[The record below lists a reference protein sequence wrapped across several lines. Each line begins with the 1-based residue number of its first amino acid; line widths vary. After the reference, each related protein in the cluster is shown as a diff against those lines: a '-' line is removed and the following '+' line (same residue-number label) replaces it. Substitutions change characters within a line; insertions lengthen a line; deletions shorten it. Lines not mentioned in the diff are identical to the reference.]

1 MCTGSGKST
10 VIRRSSQLT
19 GVNRTVLVFPSLGLV
34 EQFYRDHKGVYVGK
48 NILYLATEGTLKGVP
63 RLSATLA
70 ELDVPS
76 YTILTT
82 YISVPQILAD
92 LTASRKVDML
102 IADEAHHIR
111 GPLFKAAYDVAVP
124 FIQHT
129 VHLSATL
136 PEGKEPHYK
145 YPLLKGIRDG
155 VVRDFN
161 IELFICKSGEETG
174 LLQMID
180 KLVALHGGKAKILI
194 YTAEANTDGSSVRTF
209 LAQYTDAVKARGWW
223 IEGINNDTKDSDRS
237 PLLRAFEADTSPA
250 TILVSCR
257 TLSEGIDLKNGNCVL
272 PWDPSASVVDNIQ
285 RIGRVLRLYKTASG
299 TIAKDQPPSTILIPV
314 FLEEADY
321 VACDG
326 NRDAINALLEKQIGE
341 GERGNFRPIVN
352 VCTAL
357 KSELAEEDSDLFN
370 QLLNYPFTPKVR
382 VDRNLIACVAK
393 QLKRPEG
400 DVLEEVADFLAEK
413 GELDEEVIDSIR
425 GGEWESEET
434 GAVVTALAESQGI
447 RLVIRDNEEEEVVG
461 TGDREVVVERKG
473 EGVYTASRK
482 KGSDVARQ
490 RVAHR
495 LRTSFSDGCRI
506 LLGLEGADLSATE
519 GLVLARLTAEVQYD
533 EDWEKRRLEWATMY
547 EKLGRCPS
555 GMSKDL
561 EEKRAG
567 SWQQSQRNYFKNRST
582 WMTPQR
588 IITLEATE
596 GWIWEEADSWE
607 PNRLHW
613 IAQYQK
619 LGKKPSEDSKDPDE
633 KRAGSWQAVQR
644 QNYKKKES
652 CMTAERI
659 AALEATPGWTW
670 ESENTWEPNR
680 LNWIIQYQ
688 KLGKTPSYISKNQ
701 EEKRAEQWQ
710 QVQRREYKSKKT
722 SMTVER
728 IATLNATPGWV
739 WEAEDTWE
747 PNRLH
752 WISQYNKLGKTPS
765 AMSKDPEEKKA
776 GSWQVRQR
784 KNYKNKESYM
794 IPEYIAILNTTEG
807 WKWEEEDS
815 WEPNRQN
822 WLSQYLKLKKNP
834 SPYSNDLEEKKAA
847 NWQAVQRREYKKKE
861 SYITPERIAILNT
874 TEGWTWEEED
884 SWEPNRLHWI
894 SQYQKLEKSPSQI
907 GKDPDEKKA
916 GKWQSHQRQNYKN
929 NKLSSERIA
938 ALNATPGWSWSADS
952 PPITPFTPTPP
963 PRNEII
969 YPTEVVPERKRVVP
983 TATEPD
989 STKEAKPRPLSVLE
1003 TLHKAYKTRN
1013 ADTYFSLM
1021 QTNPSKF
1028 EEYHAVADAYDARDP
1043 PERKPQNRIAEMLKK
1058 NNRATYR
1065 AVDLGCGR
1073 NALRRDERVSKM
1085 SWDSVD
1091 VVASD
1096 STVTV
1101 ADMGHLPFEDETYD
1115 IAILNRSL
1123 WARNH
1128 EEVLREVF
1136 RILKE
1141 GGRAILCESFQRW
1154 QNEAGENT
1162 LLVALKATGFTVL
1175 SEYGTTSDSAV
1186 NDVFQYIEVRR

>member
-1 MCTGSGKST
+1 
-10 VIRRSSQLT
+10 
-19 GVNRTVLVFPSLGLV
+19 VNRAILVFPSLGLV
-34 EQFYRDHKGVYVGK
+34 EQFHRDHHGVYVGK
-48 NILYLATEGTLKGVP
+48 TIFYLATEGTLKGVP

-82 YISVPQILAD
+82 YMSAPQILAD
-92 LTASRKVDML
+92 LSASRKADML

-111 GPLFKAAYDVAVP
+111 GPLFKAAYERAVP

-174 LLQMID
+174 LLQMVD
-180 KLVALHGGKAKILI
+180 KLVTLHGGKAKILI

-209 LAQYTDAVKARGWW
+209 LAQHKDAVRARGWW

-237 PLLRAFEADTSPA
+237 PLLRAFEADKSPA

-314 FLEEADY
+314 FLEEAEY
-321 VACDG
+321 AACDG
-326 NRDAINALLEKQIGE
+326 NRDAINTLLEKQIGE

-382 VDRNLIACVAK
+382 VDKDLITCVAK

-425 GGEWESEET
+425 GGEWESEEM
-434 GAVVTALAESQGI
+434 GAVVTALVESQGI
-447 RLVIRDNEEEEVVG
+447 RLVIRDNDVEEVVG

-482 KGSDVARQ
+482 KSSDAARQ

-495 LRTSFSDGCRI
+495 LRTGFSDGCRI
-506 LLGLEGADLSATE
+506 LLGLEGVELSTTE

-533 EDWEKRRLEWATMY
+533 EDWEKRRLEWVAFYKTH
-547 EKLGRCPS
+547 GRIPINNK
-555 GMSKDL
+555 GELDEL
-561 EEKRAG
+561 RAG
-567 SWQQSQRNYFKNRST
+567 SWQNVQRQNKKKNRPC
-582 WMTPQR
+582 MTPER
-588 IITLEATE
+588 IALLESME
-596 GWIWEEADSWE
+596 GWIWEKVDTWE
-607 PNRLHW
+607 IRRQHW
-613 IAQYQK
+613 AHHYSLLGHTPSPTAKDKEEQK
-619 LGKKPSEDSKDPDE
+619 
-633 KRAGSWQAVQR
+633 AGQWQSNQR
-644 QNYKKKES
+644 TYCRNKAP
-652 CMTAERI
+652 CLTDTRI
-659 AALEATPGWTW
+659 RKLNSTQGWTW
-670 ESENTWEPNR
+670 ENHDTWEDNR
-680 LNWIIQYQ
+680 KQWAAMYIT
-688 KLGKTPSYISKNQ
+688 LGKTPSQSSQ
-701 EEKRAEQWQ
+701 DVEEARAGNWQSSQRKYYNDNTPCLTEERRKALESTTGWCWVQDKWENARLRWEKMYEQ
-710 QVQRREYKSKKT
+710 
-722 SMTVER
+722 
-728 IATLNATPGWV
+728 
-739 WEAEDTWE
+739 
-747 PNRLH
+747 
-752 WISQYNKLGKTPS
+752 LGKPPNCK
-765 AMSKDPEEKKA
+765 AKDK
-776 GSWQVRQR
+776 
-784 KNYKNKESYM
+784 
-794 IPEYIAILNTTEG
+794 
-807 WKWEEEDS
+807 
-815 WEPNRQN
+815 
-822 WLSQYLKLKKNP
+822 
-834 SPYSNDLEEKKAA
+834 
-847 NWQAVQRREYKKKE
+847 
-861 SYITPERIAILNT
+861 
-874 TEGWTWEEED
+874 
-884 SWEPNRLHWI
+884 
-894 SQYQKLEKSPSQI
+894 
-907 GKDPDEKKA
+907 DEKTV
-916 GKWQSHQRQNYKN
+916 GGWQSAQRTNYRKR
-929 NKLSSERIA
+929 KAIGETLMTPERIA
-938 ALNATPGWSWSADS
+938 ALNATPGWTWSADS

-963 PRNEII
+963 PTNEVI
-969 YPTEVVPERKRVVP
+969 YPTEVVPERKRAVP
-983 TATEPD
+983 TATEPV
-989 STKEAKPRPLSVLE
+989 STKEAKPRPLSTLE

-1021 QTNPSKF
+1021 QTDPSKF

-1065 AVDLGCGR
+1065 AIDLGCGR
-1073 NALRRDERVSKM
+1073 NALRRDDRVSKM
-1085 SWDSVD
+1085 AWDSVD

-1101 ADMGHLPFEDETYD
+1101 ADMGRLPFEDETYD